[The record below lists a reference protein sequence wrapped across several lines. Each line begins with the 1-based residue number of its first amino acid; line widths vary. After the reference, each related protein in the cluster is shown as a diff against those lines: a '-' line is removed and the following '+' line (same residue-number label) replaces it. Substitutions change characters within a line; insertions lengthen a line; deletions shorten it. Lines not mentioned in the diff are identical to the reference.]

1 MGGGYG
7 GLESYLRWSHET
19 KGLEEMQK
27 LSIEES
33 IEKQSQMLEQSGNMS
48 RGGDTASA
56 IVQREEEQSTL
67 IVQVLRKKLIE
78 ALCQYTGKDE
88 SSYTTKDIKELK
100 DEWHKVRY
108 HRLIEFYLMK

>member
-7 GLESYLRWSHET
+7 GLESYLRWSHEM
-19 KGLEEMQK
+19 KGLEEIQK
-27 LSIEES
+27 LSIEEL
-33 IEKQSQMLEQSGNMS
+33 SQMLEQSGNMR
-48 RGGDTASA
+48 RGGDTMSA
-56 IVQREEEQSTL
+56 IVQREEERSKL
-67 IVQVLRKKLIE
+67 IIQVLRKKLIE

-88 SSYTTKDIKELK
+88 SLYTTKDLKELK

>member
-7 GLESYLRWSHET
+7 GLESYLRWSHEM
-19 KGLEEMQK
+19 KGLEEIQK
-27 LSIEES
+27 LSIE
-33 IEKQSQMLEQSGNMS
+33 KLSQMLEQSGNMS

-56 IVQREEEQSTL
+56 IVQREEEQSTI

>member
-7 GLESYLRWSHET
+7 GLESYLRWSRET
-19 KGLEEMQK
+19 NGLEEMQK

-33 IEKQSQMLEQSGNMS
+33 IEKLSQMLEQSGNMS

-56 IVQREEEQSTL
+56 IVQREEDRSKS
-67 IVQVLRKKLIE
+67 IIQVLRKKLIE

-100 DEWHKVRY
+100 GEWRARRAR
-108 HRLIEFYLMK
+108 RLPSEF